1 MDVLPTQRHPS
12 GLDVAPMTSHLLVS
26 LLHFSGRS
34 QYRFWMLLCGLCL
47 VATQATAG
55 EPVLDIG
62 HMDANP
68 ISLTS
73 HFSVFEDSSQRLQ
86 LEDVQKPDMAAQ
98 FKAGTAS
105 GESLSFSYTA
115 SAMWLRLHVQNT
127 SNAPVVRML
136 EISNPLLAHLTFYQ
150 PVDDQGYQATQTG
163 YALPFATRPHAS
175 RFFVLPI
182 RLPAHADQML
192 FFRVATPN
200 SMILP
205 VKLWELQAFHAHE
218 RADYVFQALYFGS
231 ALAIILYNLMLFV
244 ALRDMGYLLY
254 LVSATFSVL
263 TLATFVGVGA
273 EYIWGGLP
281 YFTKMGTNVFL
292 AIALTAFL
300 LFTRRMLFTAERL
313 PMLDRL
319 LKLFVWI
326 NVAFCGLFFVSFEHV
341 ARLFVISYAITALLL
356 LVTGTVSAYKRERS
370 AYFFMAA
377 FAVVL
382 LALGMLAMRQLGVLP
397 TNAWTTSGAQIGSA
411 LEMLL
416 LSFALAD
423 RYNVMRRDKDSAQQR
438 LVENLRT
445 SEAILED
452 RVVQRTTE
460 LEVLNQRLE
469 ALSTIDG
476 LTGIANRRHFD
487 KLFAAEWLRCMRLGQ
502 PLALA
507 MVDIDWFK
515 KYNDC
520 YGHQAGDECLR
531 KFARILSATVS
542 RSSDIVARYGGEEFV
557 FFAPATDAE
566 GALNMAEQLC
576 AELEAAAL
584 PHAFSTYMC
593 VTASI
598 GVAVV
603 VPSEVQ
609 APAALIQAADAAL
622 YLAKKQGRNRAVL
635 GTVTV

>member
-1 MDVLPTQRHPS
+1 
-12 GLDVAPMTSHLLVS
+12 MTAHRLVS
-26 LLHFSGRS
+26 ILHFTGRS
-34 QYRFWMLLCGLCL
+34 QYGLWLLLCALFC
-47 VATQATAG
+47 VATHATASV
-55 EPVLDIG
+55 PVLDVG
-62 HMDANP
+62 LMDANP
-68 ISLTS
+68 VSLTS
-73 HFSVFEDSSQRLQ
+73 YISVLEDSSHRLQ
-86 LEDVQKPDMAAQ
+86 LEDVQKPAMAAR

-127 SNAPVVRML
+127 SSTPVVRML
-136 EISNPLLAHLTFYQ
+136 EIANPLLAHLDFYQ
-150 PVDDQGYQATQTG
+150 PVYGQGYQATQTG

-182 RLPAHADQML
+182 SLPAHAEQVL
-192 FFRVATPN
+192 FLRVATPN
-200 SMILP
+200 AMILP
-205 VKLWELQAFHAHE
+205 VKLWEQQAFHAHE

-231 ALAIILYNLMLFV
+231 ALAIILYNFMLFV

-254 LVSATFSVL
+254 LVSAVFSAL

-273 EYIWGGLP
+273 EYIWGGVPFL
-281 YFTKMGTNVFL
+281 TKMGTNVFL
-292 AIALTAFL
+292 SIALTAFL
-300 LFTRRMLFTAERL
+300 LFTRRMLSTAERL
-313 PMLDRL
+313 PVLDRL

-326 NVAFCGLFFVSFEHV
+326 NVAFCGLFFVSFEHF

-356 LVTGTVSAYKRERS
+356 LVTGIVAAYKRDRS

-377 FAVVL
+377 FVVVL
-382 LALGMLAMRQLGVLP
+382 LAMAMLSMRQLGVLP

-423 RYNVMRRDKDSAQQR
+423 RYNVMRREKDSAQQR
-438 LVENLRT
+438 LVENLRS
-445 SEAILED
+445 SEAVLED

-460 LEVLNQRLE
+460 LQVLNQRLE
-469 ALSTIDG
+469 ALSTTDG

-487 KLFAAEWLRCMRLGQ
+487 KLFATEWLRCMRLGQ

-531 KFARILSATVS
+531 NFARILSDTVS

-566 GALNMAEQLC
+566 GALSMASQLC
-576 AELEAAAL
+576 KELEAAEL
-584 PHAFSTYMC
+584 PHAFSIFKC

-603 VPSEVQ
+603 VPSEGL

-635 GTVTV
+635 GSVVM